1 MADILIQ
8 LSAFLIA
15 GAILLSLVRLI
26 IGPSLI
32 DRVVALDVLTI
43 VAIVL
48 IVLYA
53 HIGGRSAYLDVALT
67 YGLLS
72 FVSVLAIARYI
83 ERGL

>member
-1 MADILIQ
+1 MASIFIQ
-8 LSAFLIA
+8 LSACMIA
-15 GAILLSLVRLI
+15 GAILLSLFRLA
-26 IGPSLI
+26 IGPTLI

-48 IVLYA
+48 IVIFSYQA
-53 HIGGRSAYLDVALT
+53 GRVLYLDVALT

>member
-1 MADILIQ
+1 M
-8 LSAFLIA
+8 IA
-15 GAILLSLVRLI
+15 GAILLSLFRLA
-26 IGPSLI
+26 IGPTLI

-48 IVLYA
+48 IVIFSYQA
-53 HIGGRSAYLDVALT
+53 GRVLYLDVALT

>member
-1 MADILIQ
+1 M
-8 LSAFLIA
+8 IA
-15 GAILLSLVRLI
+15 GAILLSLCRLA
-26 IGPSLI
+26 IGPTLI
-32 DRVVALDVLTI
+32 DRVIALDVLTI

-48 IVLYA
+48 IVIFSYQA
-53 HIGGRSAYLDVALT
+53 GRTLYLDVALT